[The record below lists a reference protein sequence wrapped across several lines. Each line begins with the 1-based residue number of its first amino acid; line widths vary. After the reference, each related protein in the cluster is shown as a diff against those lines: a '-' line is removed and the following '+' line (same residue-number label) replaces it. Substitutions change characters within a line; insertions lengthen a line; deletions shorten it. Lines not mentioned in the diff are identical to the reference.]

1 MMHTKGPWIAQEMGS
16 EGWAVFTPKNDGK
29 PGRMVASN
37 LAEEYARLIAAAPEL
52 LEALLSLTQWVG
64 RGIADGAY
72 SDCVAPDAAVRALD
86 KAEDLIRKAKG
97 E

>member
-1 MMHTKGPWIAQEMGS
+1 MHTKGPWIAQEMGS

-52 LEALLSLTQWVG
+52 LEAL
-64 RGIADGAY
+64 I
-72 SDCVAPDAAVRALD
+72 VAERFMALAIDASPRDYEKQRIVQEA
-86 KAEDLIRKAKG
+86 IRKASA
-97 E
+97 